1 MAGIGARDFGGV
13 EHEFDFLRI
22 AFIDDV
28 DFDFGI
34 WTDFEEGSAP
44 FKVGSNIGA
53 RTGVVATGVDDGD
66 VMGTMGFF
74 GSDVDADIDGRG
86 AEVLNFRGEGI
97 LGCRIGWEISPN
109 GLVVG
114 FKVGVADFGSLVLL
128 NTGDGITAAGGEG

>member
-13 EHEFDFLRI
+13 EHEFDFLSI

-34 WTDFEEGSAP
+34 WADFEEGSAP

-74 GSDVDADIDGRG
+74 GSDVDAETDGRG

-97 LGCRIGWEISPN
+97 LGCRIGWEISPD

-128 NTGDGITAAGGEG
+128 NTGDGITAAGREG